1 MPESISVVLSLMCLM
16 IANIIMGK
24 KLADFKQEFNKKKL
38 VSGISKAIFFLVGFA
53 LTYRS
58 TLIYPMEVAEVNGQM
73 VTTLTGAT
81 LLVKAANLIYAGK
94 VLIKIKDL
102 LMVNVPLNVLSET
115 DKKEKKGGIY
125 YDESK
130 SIC

>member
-38 VSGISKAIFFLVGFA
+38 VSGISKAIFFLVGLA
-53 LTYRS
+53 LTYSS

-115 DKKEKKGGIY
+115 DKKEN
-125 YDESK
+125 
-130 SIC
+130 

>member
-1 MPESISVVLSLMCLM
+1 
-16 IANIIMGK
+16 
-24 KLADFKQEFNKKKL
+24 
-38 VSGISKAIFFLVGFA
+38 
-53 LTYRS
+53 
-58 TLIYPMEVAEVNGQM
+58 M

-115 DKKEKKGGIY
+115 DKKEK
-125 YDESK
+125 
-130 SIC
+130 

>member
-38 VSGISKAIFFLVGFA
+38 VSGISKAIFFLVGLA
-53 LTYRS
+53 LTYSS

-115 DKKEKKGGIY
+115 DKKEK
-125 YDESK
+125 
-130 SIC
+130 

>member
-38 VSGISKAIFFLVGFA
+38 VSGISKAIFFLVGLA
-53 LTYRS
+53 LTYSS

-115 DKKEKKGGIY
+115 DKKDK
-125 YDESK
+125 
-130 SIC
+130 